1 MRVSGILTN
10 YKIILRNNIFYL
22 INIATILSAY
32 VFDFRAGIVASIIIL
47 LVLFLNSRCLLLLL
61 TNKAFLIYIICNLLS
76 LYAYL
81 FNGRP
86 ISLYIQCISYNI
98 IPSLLFLVGGHCA
111 TYSGEG
117 VFRKI
122 LNNNI
127 IIMFFGLVILFVPSL
142 SVIVESESI
151 EYVGMGYRFG
161 SYLSSLVLGSVVV
174 ASVTFLF
181 ICKDKISK
189 IMKLVFTLIIFL
201 TLVLTM
207 QRGAWIAGSISAVLC
222 FLIYLR
228 TEKRKQ
234 LRIIV
239 GGVLIAV
246 LTVAFI
252 YFIYQNYFTD
262 GFKMYF
268 ERRLNSTITTMEVIT
283 TRDYQ
288 WKDAI
293 SVFAEYPLGFGL
305 GAAGNKA
312 SAYGLQIV
320 PDGNYFRI
328 LVELGIFGFLSFVV
342 VNVKAI
348 IRSYKKNEP
357 YYAVLLITFL
367 LHAIGTNVFDFYYSS
382 FIYWFA
388 LGYISCIEI
397 SKKKIDVTAKRDFLQ

>member
-1 MRVSGILTN
+1 MHVIGIIAN
-10 YKIILRNNIFYL
+10 FKIILRNNIFYL
-22 INIATILSAY
+22 INIATILSVY
-32 VFDFRAGIVASIIIL
+32 VFDFRAGIVASTIIL
-47 LVLFLNSRCLLLLL
+47 IVLFLNLRCLSLLF
-61 TNKAFLIYIICNLLS
+61 TNKAYLIYIICNLLS
-76 LYAYL
+76 LCAYL
-81 FNGRP
+81 FNDRP

-111 TYSGEG
+111 AYNGEG
-117 VFRKI
+117 VFKKI

-127 IIMFFGLVILFVPSL
+127 IMMFIGLVILFVPSL

-161 SYLSSLVLGSVVV
+161 SYVGSLILGSVVAV
-174 ASVTFLF
+174 SISILF

-189 IMKLVFTLIIFL
+189 IMKLVFALIISV

-222 FLIYLR
+222 FLIYLK
-228 TEKRKQ
+228 TEKRKP
-234 LRIIV
+234 LSIV
-239 GGVLIAV
+239 GGVLIVV
-246 LTVAFI
+246 LSVAFI

-262 GFKMYF
+262 NFKMYF
-268 ERRLNSTITTMEVIT
+268 EQRLNNTTTTMDVIT
-283 TRDYQ
+283 SRDYQ

-293 SVFAEYPLGFGL
+293 SVFTEYPLGFGL

-320 PDGNYFRI
+320 SDGNYFRI
-328 LVELGIFGFLSFVV
+328 LAELGIFGFLSFVV

-388 LGYISCIEI
+388 LGYISCIES